1 MKIEII
7 VISEENNCREIIN
20 LSSEGIRDLLKNRPN
35 ELLKMIEDS
44 NKKLP
49 VRNEDRWTKTL
60 GF

>member
-20 LSSEGIRDLLKNRPN
+20 LSSEGIRDLLKNRPE
-35 ELLKMIEDS
+35 ELLQIIEDL

-49 VRNEDRWTKTL
+49 VRSEDRWTKTL
-60 GF
+60 GL

>member
-20 LSSEGIRDLLKNRPN
+20 LSSEGIRDLLKNRPE
-35 ELLKMIEDS
+35 ELLQIIEDL

-49 VRNEDRWTKTL
+49 VRSEDRWTKTL